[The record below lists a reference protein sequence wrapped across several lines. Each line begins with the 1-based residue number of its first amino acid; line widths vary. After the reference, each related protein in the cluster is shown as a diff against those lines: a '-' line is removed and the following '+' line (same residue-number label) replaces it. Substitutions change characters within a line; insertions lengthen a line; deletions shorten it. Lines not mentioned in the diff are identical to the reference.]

1 MIPPRQQCLIQFHAH
16 RTLKLVFFWCH
27 GQISRA
33 VFTSW
38 PVCEM
43 SAALS
48 EVSAVWINAH
58 TCARPEAKRFTSLY
72 VCERISGVLNVCVC
86 VFHA

>member
-1 MIPPRQQCLIQFHAH
+1 MIPPRHQCLIQFHAH

-27 GQISRA
+27 EQLSRV

-38 PVCEM
+38 PVCETP
-43 SAALS
+43 AALS
-48 EVSAVWINAH
+48 EVSAVRVNAH
-58 TCARPEAKRFTSLY
+58 TCARPEGKRFTSLY
-72 VCERISGVLNVCVC
+72 VCERISVVLIVC